1 MPDQRA
7 KLTYD
12 DYAALPDDGRRYQV
26 LDGELVMTPSPSVRH
41 QEIIGNL
48 FKLIDAHVRK
58 QRLGKVCLS
67 PVDCLLGKW
76 TVLVPDVAFVE
87 TARSSILTRRAIEG
101 APTLVIEVL
110 SPSSKSIDRKKKRA
124 LYAEH
129 GVPHYW
135 IVDPDA
141 LTLEALTLAGADY
154 GPPETLAGL
163 EASGT
168 LDPFPDLV
176 IVLRDVFAE

>member
-1 MPDQRA
+1 MPDERV

-26 LDGELVMTPSPSVRH
+26 LDGELVVTPSPSLRH
-41 QEIIGNL
+41 QDIVFNL
-48 FKLIDAHVRK
+48 GKILDRHVRD
-58 QRLGKVCLS
+58 RSLGKVYMS
-67 PVDCLLGKW
+67 PVDCLLGPW
-76 TVLVPDVAFVE
+76 TVLGPDVVFVE
-87 TARSSILTRRAIEG
+87 TARFDRLTHRAIEG

-110 SPSSKSIDRKKKRA
+110 SPSTAVIDRKRKRA

-141 LTLEALTLAGADY
+141 LALDALVLAGDDY
-154 GPPETLAGL
+154 GVPVRL
-163 EASGT
+163 EGPDAEGS
-168 LDPFPDLV
+168 LEPFPDLV
-176 IVLRDVFAE
+176 VALRDVFAE